1 MVDTLSK
8 TIVKLN
14 LFFGPNLIASLLNF
28 HVENKYLN
36 DKILISD
43 DHNKMASEGVFVI
56 KKQLFTISAIIF
68 VLSITFIGAQAIP
81 SNVSG
86 NTENISKP
94 NIVLVH
100 GAFADGSSWSKVIL
114 LLQDQ
119 GYNVTAVQ
127 MPLTSLA
134 DDVATTRRVLAMQS
148 GPTILVGHSY
158 GGVVITV
165 VGANKSNV
173 TGLVYISAFAPD
185 VGESI
190 SELSGQM
197 PVAPG
202 QANIHPDAGGF
213 LWIDTKAFPES
224 FAQDVDPVQARVM
237 SAVQKPISASS
248 FSENVTQAA
257 WKSKTSWYLV
267 SENDRMINPD
277 LERFMAKRIGAKEV
291 ISIPASHAVMVSH
304 PTDVTKL
311 ITDAANATAK

>member
-1 MVDTLSK
+1 LKIINIRKIYS
-8 TIVKLN
+8 VKYIN
-14 LFFGPNLIASLLNF
+14 NRDIYISNCQIF
-28 HVENKYLN
+28 
-36 DKILISD
+36 DKI
-43 DHNKMASEGVFVI
+43 SEWGLFLMIKRYLPVI
-56 KKQLFTISAIIF
+56 CTIIF
-68 VLSITFIGAQAIP
+68 VASLVFTTSQAQQF
-81 SNVSG
+81 NVSRG
-86 NTENISKP
+86 SEELSHP

-100 GAFADGSSWSKVIL
+100 GAFADGSSWSKVIAQ
-114 LLQDQ
+114 LQEK

-127 MPLTSLA
+127 IPLTSLA
-134 DDVATTRRVLAMQS
+134 DDVAVTRRVLAMQS

-158 GGVVITV
+158 GGDVITV
-165 VGANKSNV
+165 AGANESNV

-202 QANIHPDAGGF
+202 QANIRPDAEGF
-213 LWIDTKAFPES
+213 LWIDPKAFPES

-237 SAVQKPISASS
+237 SAVQKPIAASI
-248 FSENVTQAA
+248 FNEKVTQAA
-257 WKSKTSWYLV
+257 WKSKHSWYMV

-291 ISIPASHAVMVSH
+291 VSIHASHASMVSH